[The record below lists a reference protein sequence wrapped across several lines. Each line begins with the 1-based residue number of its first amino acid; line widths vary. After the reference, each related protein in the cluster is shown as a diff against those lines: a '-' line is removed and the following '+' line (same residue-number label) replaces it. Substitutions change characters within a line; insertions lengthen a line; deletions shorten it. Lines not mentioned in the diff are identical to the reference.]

1 MKTFDETIE
10 QTLRQNSEWSGSADE
25 LWSKVSSQM
34 QAEPEKRIWTRKPF
48 LFGAATA
55 ATVFLA
61 FMLHTMI
68 TSVPPDVPQ
77 VEEIAPFQTFR
88 IMMLEEPEIYL
99 PGEPVELV
107 LSSYPMTETEPSQ
120 SPRLFIW
127 RQGDEEE
134 MLAGEVLLDEEKI
147 SGQSSLVI
155 TSPVDPGLYR
165 LVVEGSFTAG
175 EQRFTVF
182 AEKTI
187 LVEGEISN
195 ENDEKN

>member
-1 MKTFDETIE
+1 MKDE
-10 QTLRQNSEWSGSADE
+10 QTLRQNSEWLVQLTNCGAKYQSDASRA
-25 LWSKVSSQM
+25 
-34 QAEPEKRIWTRKPF
+34 EKRIWTRKPF

-134 MLAGEVLLDEEKI
+134 MLAGEVLLDEKKNQRSE
-147 SGQSSLVI
+147 
-155 TSPVDPGLYR
+155 
-165 LVVEGSFTAG
+165 FTCDY
-175 EQRFTVF
+175 ESR
-182 AEKTI
+182 
-187 LVEGEISN
+187 
-195 ENDEKN
+195 